1 MKIACVNDS
10 HFGARNDSS
19 LFLEHFISFYENVFF
34 PYLKD
39 NDIKNV
45 IHLGD
50 FFDRRKYVN
59 FSTLKMV
66 REKVLTPMEE
76 MGVNINLLLGNHDT
90 YYKNTNK
97 VNSPKELLSGYSNIH
112 INEKP
117 VVVEYDGLCVG
128 LVPWINEENK
138 DDSLSFLSSCK
149 CPIVAGHFEFNGYE
163 VLRGVKF
170 SGGMSDSCVKRFEKV
185 LSGHFHSKSHNNNVF
200 YLGTQ
205 YQITFSDLNDAK
217 GFHVLDTET
226 RELEFVE
233 NPERMFYSFVY
244 DDTDKESLK
253 TLKSQLTKKL
263 ENKFVKI
270 VVENKT
276 KSSMFETFIDALYE
290 LNVADLSVI
299 EDFSTNLQDD
309 EKVDLAQD
317 TLTIINT
324 ELDLIETDLDK
335 ESLKRIMKNL
345 YMESITNE
353 E

>member
-19 LFLEHFISFYENVFF
+19 LFLDYFVSFYENQFF
-34 PYLKD
+34 TYLKE
-39 NDIKNV
+39 NDVKQV

-59 FSTLKMV
+59 FSTLKVV
-66 REKVLTPMEE
+66 REKVLKPLEY
-76 MGVNINLLLGNHDT
+76 MGVEVHLLLGNHDT

-97 VNSPKELLSGYSNIH
+97 VNSPKELLSGYSNIK
-112 INEKP
+112 IYEKP
-117 VVVEYDGLCVG
+117 EVVDFDGMCVG
-128 LVPWINEENK
+128 LVPWINDENRE
-138 DDSLSFLSSCK
+138 DSLSFLSSCK
-149 CPIVAGHFEFNGYE
+149 CPIVAGHFELNGYE

-170 SGGMSDSCVKRFEKV
+170 SGGMSDECVNRFEKV
-185 LSGHFHSKSHNNNVF
+185 LSGHFHSKSHANNVY

-205 YQITFSDLNDAK
+205 YQITFSDLNDSK

-233 NPERMFYSFVY
+233 NPDRMFYSFVY
-244 DDTDKESLK
+244 DDSDKETLK
-253 TLKSQLTKKL
+253 TLKEQLTEKL
-263 ENKFVKI
+263 TNKYVKI

-276 KSSMFETFIDALYE
+276 KSSLFESFIDALYE
-290 LNVADLSVI
+290 LDVADLSVI
-299 EDFSTNLQDD
+299 EDFSADLEDQ

-324 ELDLIETDLDK
+324 ELDLIETELDK

-345 YMESITNE
+345 YMESMTNE